1 MTLEEQNLTKEQYE
15 NCLSDISDKLEGK
28 NDLDWSEII
37 VKYNLN
43 MASDTLRKA
52 SSTIFGGQFV
62 RDFYAKQYIQ
72 KSEDS
77 DSEKSEDSD
86 SAYDIQLRE
95 IRREKQKLF
104 DERAAFNKSNRDIAR
119 LQQDLDYLESLI
131 KENQYEPFTVVHND
145 KKDNDL
151 VVLLS
156 DLHIGA
162 DFKSNFGEYNS
173 TIARVMFGKYL
184 GEIIKAIKT
193 YDVQNVYVI
202 ILGDVTNGAIHK
214 TVQLQNRENVIEQIQ
229 IASEMISDF
238 LYQLA
243 HECNNVYVNSVMSS
257 NHCRLGKKDE
267 VLRDERLD
275 TIVLWYAKAK
285 LQNISNII
293 FAEDENIDA
302 TISKNTIRGKSYF
315 AVHGD
320 YDSYSESGISKL
332 VMMTGE
338 IPSGAVCYGHLHRN
352 SFDDINNVK
361 IIRSGSFAG
370 VGDDYTVSKRICG
383 RPSQMMF
390 VVDDTGIKSLIPVD
404 LTV

>member
-37 VKYNLN
+37 AKYNLN

-62 RDFYAKQYIQ
+62 KDYYAKQYIQ
-72 KSEDS
+72 NNKSEN
-77 DSEKSEDSD
+77 

-131 KENQYEPFTVVHND
+131 KENQYEPIHVIPHEDRT
-145 KKDNDL
+145 KDL
-151 VVLLS
+151 VVILS
-156 DLHIGA
+156 DMHIGLEA
-162 DFKSNFGEYNS
+162 DSSFGQYNS
-173 TIARVMFGKYL
+173 DIAKIMLGKYL
-184 GEIIKAIKT
+184 GEVIKAIEL
-193 YDVQNVYVI
+193 YQIQNVYVI
-202 ILGDVTNGAIHK
+202 ILGDVCSGNIHA

-229 IASEMISDF
+229 LASELICDF
-238 LYQLA
+238 IYRIAQN
-243 HECNNVYVNSVMSS
+243 CDSVIVNSVMSS

-275 TIVLWYAKAK
+275 SIVLWYAKAK
-285 LQNISNII
+285 LQNVDNIL
-293 FAEDENIDA
+293 FEEEENIDP
-302 TISKNTIRGKSYF
+302 TIAKNTIRGKVYYS
-315 AVHGD
+315 VHGD
-320 YDSYSESGISKL
+320 YDSFSESGVSKL

-338 IPSGAVCYGHLHRN
+338 IPSVVFYGHMHHN
-352 SFDDINNVK
+352 SFDDINNIK

-370 VGDDYTVSKRICG
+370 TGDDYTVSKRISG
-383 RPSQMMF
+383 KPSQMMC
-390 VVDDTGIKSLIPVD
+390 VVDNTGVIALLPVT
-404 LTV
+404 LK